1 MRSHPEAS
9 EYAPFYDGYIQRVN
23 DDAVDAMR
31 RQIDVTTALL
41 APLTEARALHRYAPE
56 KWSIKEVVGH
66 LTDVERVMSY
76 RAMRIARADATPLPS
91 FDENTYVP
99 AGRFDR
105 RTLEDLVDELRTV
118 RAASV
123 ALFQSFDDDAWM
135 RRGTVSGKTM
145 SVRALAHIIPGHERH
160 HDELFRTRYGLA

>member
-1 MRSHPEAS
+1 MRSHPETG
-9 EYAPFYDGYIQRVN
+9 EYAPFYDGYIQRVK
-23 DDAVDAMR
+23 DDPVDAMQ
-31 RQIDVTTALL
+31 RQIDVTLALL
-41 APLTEARALHRYAPE
+41 APLSETRALHRYAPE

-66 LTDVERVMSY
+66 LADVERVMSY
-76 RAMRIARADATPLPS
+76 RAMRLAREDATPLPA

-105 RTLEDLVDELRTV
+105 RSLNDLLDELRAV
-118 RAASV
+118 RAASL
-123 ALFQSFDDDAWM
+123 ALFQGFDNDAWI